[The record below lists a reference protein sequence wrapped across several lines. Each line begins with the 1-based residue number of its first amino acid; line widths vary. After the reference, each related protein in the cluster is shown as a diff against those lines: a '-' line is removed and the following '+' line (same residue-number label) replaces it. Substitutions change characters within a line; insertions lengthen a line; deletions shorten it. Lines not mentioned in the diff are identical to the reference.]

1 MNLYLDDDSAKALLA
16 ILLRKAGHQ
25 VIVPISVGLS
35 GADDPEHLLHAA
47 QQSLVLLTRN
57 HDDYR
62 VLHLLVQATGG
73 RHPGILVVRRDND
86 PTRDMKDRD
95 IVRALANLEAA
106 GVPVENELHV
116 LNHWR

>member
-16 ILLRKAGHQ
+16 RLLRNAGHT
-25 VIVPISVGLS
+25 VTVPGDIGLA
-35 GADDPEHLLHAA
+35 GASDPEHLLRTV
-47 QQSLVLLTRN
+47 QDSWVLLTRN
-57 HDDYR
+57 HDDFR

-86 PTRDMKDRD
+86 RTRDMKDRD
-95 IVRALANLEAA
+95 VVRALGNLQTA
-106 GVPVENELHV
+106 GVPIDNELHI